1 MKSKNGWMLAAVI
14 LTAVAGI
21 AYWERPVSFL
31 NRLTDAD
38 MYMSGARSKWVM
50 VEGHRVHYFVE
61 GPSEGKAV
69 VFVHEMGGHAEDW
82 DTLAEVVARWGFR
95 VYLPD
100 LPGYGQSE
108 QPADFSYSVRDEA
121 EAVVGFMDALG
132 IQDADLG
139 GWSVGGAIAQ
149 HIAARHPVRVRKLI
163 LFDSAGIYEAP
174 KWDVSLM
181 TPKTAADLK
190 KLDALLMPQPPNV
203 PPYIARDILRRS
215 KDNAWVMHRAIDQMM
230 TGKDATDKLLPSLKM
245 PVLILWG
252 ELDRITPVS
261 QGKRIS
267 QLVPQSQLEVFPGCG
282 HLAPTQCADD
292 IGPVLVEFL
301 IS

>member
-1 MKSKNGWMLAAVI
+1 MKSNKGWWLAAVI

-21 AYWERPVSFL
+21 AYWERPVSFF
-31 NRLTDAD
+31 NRITDAD
-38 MYMSGARSKWVM
+38 MYLSGARSNWVI
-50 VEGHRVHYFVE
+50 VGGHRVHYFVE
-61 GPSEGKAV
+61 GPPEGKAV

-82 DTLAEVVARWGFR
+82 DNLAEAVARWGFR

-121 EAVVGFMDALG
+121 EAVVGFMDALK

-139 GWSVGGAIAQ
+139 GWSVGGAIVQ
-149 HIAARHPVRVRKLI
+149 HIAARHPERVRKLI

-215 KDNAWVMHRAIDQMM
+215 KDNAWVIRRAIEAMR
-230 TGKDATDKLLPSLKM
+230 TGNDATDKLLPRLKM

-261 QGKRIS
+261 QGKKIS
-267 QLVPQSQLEVFPGCG
+267 ELVPQSQLEVFPGCG

-292 IGPVLVEFL
+292 IGPVVVEFL